1 MRGAIITLV
10 RSSLALA
17 SLAFAAASAQAADCV
32 PSLRILTSVPM
43 QSTSDHTVMVVPVT
57 IDSSNRKFLLDTGG
71 RVSQLSKTTVQ
82 ALDLPQRV
90 NEGQRLIDLAGN
102 VSDTKTTVRR
112 LIVGAREQRGVLL
125 GVAPNPELGT
135 TLPYDGLL
143 ATDLF
148 VDADLDMDFGARR
161 LTAFSTDHCDG
172 RVVYWPADAIAVV
185 PIAVKDNLITFPVTV
200 NGHTMTA
207 VMDTGAQ
214 YTVMNMNLANRLFGL
229 TPDSPDMK
237 PLNETSGE
245 WTLTAYG
252 HSFDDVAFE
261 GVQVKNLRIY
271 LMPDQMT
278 SHDRLRHRE
287 LADPLGL
294 HLHREADTN
303 VTVPDL
309 ILGMDVLRH
318 LHVYFATKE
327 KRLYITDAVSGD
339 SALFGFKS

>member
-1 MRGAIITLV
+1 MRNTLP
-10 RSSLALA
+10 ALTC
-17 SLAFAAASAQAADCV
+17 LPTLLVLLFPGTPAQAADCV
-32 PSLRILTSVPM
+32 PNLRILTSVPM
-43 QSTSDHTVMVVPVT
+43 QSTSDRTVMVVPVT
-57 IDSSNRKFLLDTGG
+57 VDSSNRKFLLDTGG
-71 RVSQLSKTTVQ
+71 RVSQLSKATVQ

-90 NEGQRLIDLAGN
+90 SADQRLIDLAGN

-135 TLPYDGLL
+135 SLPYDGLL
-143 ATDLF
+143 STDLF

-161 LTAFSTDHCDG
+161 LTAFSTDHCNG
-172 RVVYWPADAIAVV
+172 RVVYWPANAVAIV
-185 PIAVKDNLITFPVTV
+185 PVSVNHNLITFPVTV
-200 NGHTMTA
+200 NGHTVTA

-214 YTVMNMNLANRLFGL
+214 YSVMNMKLAKNLFGL
-229 TPDSPDMK
+229 TPESPDMK
-237 PLNETSGE
+237 PLTETSGE
-245 WTLTAYG
+245 WSLTAYG

-261 GVQVKNLRIY
+261 GVEVKNLRIY

-287 LADPLGL
+287 VPDPLGL
-294 HLHREADTN
+294 NLHRELDQD

-327 KRLYITDAVSGD
+327 KRLYITDAVSGE